1 MDEVL
6 VGDLNP
12 YTVYIGARI
21 LKETP
26 VILQKKLAAKPYRDL
41 NLFIITDRNVARRYL
56 RPLVGKLKKQGFRVA
71 QSIQN
76 PGEKLKNPSS
86 LNSVLNSMVRHGMT
100 RDSTVVAL
108 GGGVIGDFAGFAA
121 SIYMRGCH
129 LVQIPTTLLAQVDS
143 SVGGKVGINLK
154 EGKNLVGSF
163 YNPLTVISDTN
174 TLKTIPAREF
184 VAGFAEI
191 IKYGLISKK
200 ELFEKVERFFSS
212 RFPDTKAAIPTG
224 KLSKTILSEMEFLQD
239 VILESVKIKAE
250 IVSADEREKDLRM
263 ILNFGHTFGHAL
275 EQITRY
281 HHFIHGEAVLLG
293 MRMALELSSELGLIN
308 LSQKH
313 RVCSLL
319 ERFNTPHPKNL
330 TPARVYAQMGK
341 DKKKRGGL
349 LHFIVLEDIGSAV
362 SKTGLPKK
370 IVLDCIQRILRKEQV
385 A

>member
-1 MDEVL
+1 MDRVL
-6 VGDLNP
+6 VGSLNP
-12 YTVYIGARI
+12 YTVYIGEGI

-26 VILQKKLAAKPYRDL
+26 VILEKKLAAKPYRDQ
-41 NLFIITDRNVARRYL
+41 NIFIITDRNVSRRYL
-56 RPLVGKLKKQGFRVA
+56 RPLVGKLKKRGFRVT
-71 QSIQN
+71 QSVQN

-86 LNSVLNSMVRHGMT
+86 LNSVLNAMVRWGMT

-154 EGKNLVGSF
+154 EGKNLAGSF
-163 YNPLTVISDTN
+163 YNPLAVIGDTN
-174 TLKTIPAREF
+174 TLKTLPAREF

-191 IKYGLISKK
+191 IKYGLISRKR
-200 ELFEKVERFFSS
+200 LFEEVEHFFSS
-212 RFPDTKAAIPTG
+212 HFPDTKASIPTG
-224 KLSKTILSEMEFLQD
+224 KLSRAVLGDMEFLRG
-239 VILESVKIKAE
+239 VILESIKIKAD
-250 IVSADEREKDLRM
+250 IVTADEREKDLRM

-281 HHFIHGEAVLLG
+281 HYFIHGEAVLLG
-293 MRMALELSSELGLIN
+293 MRMAVELSGELGLIN
-308 LSQKH
+308 PARKQ

-319 ERFNTPHPKNL
+319 KRFTTPPPKNL
-330 TPARVYAQMGK
+330 TPARVYAQLGK

-349 LHFIVLEDIGSAV
+349 LHFIVLEDIGTAV

-370 IVLDCIQRILRKEQV
+370 IVLDCIQRVLRKEQV